1 MNYGLQI
8 SASGALTAMYRMD
21 VLANNLANIGTV
33 GFKAD
38 SPVLRQRDAANIE
51 DGLHLPSNKMLERL
65 GAGVMPVANRTSF
78 EQGTLTTTENP
89 LDLAIDG
96 DGFFV
101 LLDERAETSERL
113 RLTRDG
119 RFMRN
124 GDGTLVAAAS
134 GRPVLD
140 IANRPIVIEDAS
152 AILVGPDGT
161 IRQNG
166 VAVAQIQV
174 ASVPDRNRL
183 GKVGHGMFRAP
194 ADALS
199 ALRPGAGTVKQGMVE
214 GSSVDPIAAMMG
226 VTNAGR
232 DFEANIGM
240 IAAQDRLM
248 ERAINGLGRV
258 A

>member
-1 MNYGLQI
+1 MSYGMQI

-21 VLANNLANIGTV
+21 VLANNLANVGTV
-33 GFKAD
+33 GFKSD
-38 SPVLRQRDAANIE
+38 SPVLRQRDAARIE
-51 DGLHLPSNKMLERL
+51 DGLHLPSNAMLERL

-78 EQGTLTTTENP
+78 EQGTLTTTDNP

-96 DGFFV
+96 EGFFV
-101 LLDERAETSERL
+101 LLDERAEDTERL

-119 RFMRN
+119 RFTRN
-124 GDGTLVAAAS
+124 GDGTLVGAAS
-134 GRPVLD
+134 GQPVLD
-140 IANRPIVIEDAS
+140 IANRQIVIENPS
-152 AILVGPDGT
+152 PILVGPDGS

-166 VAVAQIQV
+166 VMVAQLQV

-183 GKVGHGMFRAP
+183 GKVGNGMFRAP

-199 ALRPGAGTVKQGMVE
+199 GLRPAPGIVKQGVVE

-232 DFEANIGM
+232 DFEANVGM
-240 IAAQDRLM
+240 IAAQDRLT

-258 A
+258 S